1 METTEVFMNDPI
13 IRILSLHQQSLLSF
27 KKLISTVNCNARF
40 QFIDSFKL
48 NDKCGHKISWFSSLI
63 NFIGYEKT
71 WQIKWGSI
79 LLLQAIFFHARTY
92 RIFLPL
98 FLQCFQHYLPKQGC
112 SRKIWEKN
120 LNNKMHF
127 DLWK

>member
-1 METTEVFMNDPI
+1 METTDVFMNDPI
-13 IRILSLHQQSLLSF
+13 IRILSLHQQSLLSL
-27 KKLISTVNCNARF
+27 KKLTSTVNCNARF

-79 LLLQAIFFHARTY
+79 LLLQAIFFMPE
-92 RIFLPL
+92 RIGFFFLY
-98 FLQCFQHYLPKQGC
+98 FYSVFNIIYQSKVVV
-112 SRKIWEKN
+112 EKFE
-120 LNNKMHF
+120 K
-127 DLWK
+127 KT